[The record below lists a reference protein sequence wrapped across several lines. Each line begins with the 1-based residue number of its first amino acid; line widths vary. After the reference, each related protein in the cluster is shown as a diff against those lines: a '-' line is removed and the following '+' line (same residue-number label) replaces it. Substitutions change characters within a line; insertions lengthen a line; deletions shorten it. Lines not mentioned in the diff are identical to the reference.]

1 MQVNYISYAFG
12 GEILHNFGQ
21 IQRGRLRRPGAG
33 ATGNQ
38 KDQEP
43 RWNCGK
49 PSHGAETAEDG
60 EKRH

>member
-1 MQVNYISYAFG
+1 VQVNYVSNALG
-12 GEILHNFGQ
+12 GEIFYNFGQ
-21 IQRGRLRRPGAG
+21 IQRGGLRRPGAG

-49 PSHGAETAEDG
+49 PSPVAEMAEVG

>member
-1 MQVNYISYAFG
+1 VQVNYVSYTLG
-12 GEILHNFGQ
+12 GEIFHNFGQ
-21 IQRGRLRRPGAG
+21 IQRRRLRRPGAG

-38 KDQEP
+38 KDQES

-49 PSHGAETAEDG
+49 PSPVAEMAEDG